1 MFLSAFPTQF
11 LILSLYL
18 SLNRR
23 FNLIDPKETEVLRDL
38 EIALHLTD
46 DSVQAPPTGGAAS
59 DSVSMASA
67 TSTLTNTTAGSTM
80 TSSSGIGGTDTSM
93 SDSSMMSHTQ
103 IDGDALAQP
112 ICKQP
117 LESGNDPVSLIS
129 SHHNNSSNH
138 EQQQPMSCSGD
149 ATTTFMSST
158 NSDSNSDKGG
168 GGGGQDTINA
178 HLQSAA

>member
-1 MFLSAFPTQF
+1 MRSSHNFFTPQL
-11 LILSLYL
+11 LILFFKFYL
-18 SLNRR
+18 FAFNRR

-46 DSVQAPPTGGAAS
+46 DNVPPTGGAAS

-67 TSTLTNTTAGSTM
+67 TSTLTNTTAGSTI

-93 SDSSMMSHTQ
+93 SDSSMSHTQ

-129 SHHNNSSNH
+129 SHHNNSSNY

-149 ATTTFMSST
+149 ATTTFMST
-158 NSDSNSDKGG
+158 NSDSNSDK

>member
-1 MFLSAFPTQF
+1 M
-11 LILSLYL
+11 SLNTFTSL
-18 SLNRR
+18 FTCALNRR

-46 DSVQAPPTGGAAS
+46 DNVPPTGGAAS

-80 TSSSGIGGTDTSM
+80 TSSSGLGGAGTDTSM
-93 SDSSMMSHTQ
+93 SDSSMSHTQ

-138 EQQQPMSCSGD
+138 HEQQQPMSCSGD
-149 ATTTFMSST
+149 ATTTFMST
-158 NSDSNSDKGG
+158 NSDSNSDK